1 LTKSDV
7 RRPESGRRE
16 LLKPRDYDVR
26 SLQATTA
33 HSVHV
38 LSVCEKVD
46 LDSSVGKSIV
56 VNKTTPSAQAG
67 GSAS

>member
-16 LLKPRDYDVR
+16 LLKPRDYD
-26 SLQATTA
+26 
-33 HSVHV
+33 
-38 LSVCEKVD
+38 VD